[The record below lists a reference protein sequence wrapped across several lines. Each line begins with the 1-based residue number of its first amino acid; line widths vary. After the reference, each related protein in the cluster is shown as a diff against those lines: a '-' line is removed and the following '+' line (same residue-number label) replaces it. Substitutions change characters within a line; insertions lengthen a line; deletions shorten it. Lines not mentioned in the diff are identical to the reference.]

1 MKLIVKTLALGT
13 ALFMTACGTHQKVDN
28 AMMLSPGMSKTQVV
42 QVMGSQPAKAEF
54 SGNVEEWHYCS
65 TGSSSDEFVAVF
77 FHDGQVIAMR
87 PYLVTIKDTQGVTGT
102 CERFIRMGN
111 YREPSVVR
119 EYRFR

>member
-87 PYLVTIKDTQGVTGT
+87 PYLVTINDAGVSGT
-102 CERFIRMGN
+102 CERFVRMGN

>member
-13 ALFMTACGTHQKVDN
+13 ALLMTACGTQQKVDN
-28 AMMLSPGMSKTQVV
+28 AMMLSPGMNKAQVV
-42 QVMGSQPAKAEF
+42 AVMGGQPAKAEF

-65 TGSSSDEFVAVF
+65 TGQKSDEFVAVF

-87 PYLVTIKDTQGVTGT
+87 PYLVTIRDTQGVTGT